1 MAMRI
6 RFALCLLLFSGGPAF
21 AQATDTALLIGGCQ
35 GCHGVTGQG
44 GHGIPSIKAT
54 HSRDEF
60 VALMRSFSAN
70 ERPGTIMGRIS
81 RGYTPEQ
88 IALLAAHY
96 ARPQ

>member
-1 MAMRI
+1 MKI
-6 RFALCLLLFSGGPAF
+6 RFALCLLLFSGGSAV
-21 AQATDTALLIGGCQ
+21 AQAPDTALLIGGCQ
-35 GCHGVTGQG
+35 GCHGVSGQG
-44 GHGIPSIKAT
+44 GNGIPSIKAN

-60 VALMRSFSAN
+60 VALMRAFSAN
-70 ERPGTIMGRIS
+70 ERPATIMGRIS

>member
-1 MAMRI
+1 MK
-6 RFALCLLLFSGGPAF
+6 FKTALCFLLLSAGPVS
-21 AQATDTALLIGGCQ
+21 AQATDTQLLIGGCQ
-35 GCHGVTGQG
+35 GCHGVSGQG
-44 GHGIPSIKAT
+44 VHGIPSIKAN

-60 VALMRSFSAN
+60 IALMRAFSAN
-70 ERPGTIMGRIS
+70 ERPATVMGRIS

>member
-1 MAMRI
+1 MRI
-6 RFALCLLLFSGGPAF
+6 GFALCLLLFSVGPAF

-35 GCHGVTGQG
+35 GCHGVNGQG
-44 GHGIPSIKAT
+44 ANGIPTIKGA

-60 VALMRSFSAN
+60 VALMRAFSAN
-70 ERPGTIMGRIS
+70 EKPATVMGRIS

-88 IALLAAHY
+88 IATLAAHY

>member
-1 MAMRI
+1 MKI
-6 RFALCLLLFSGGPAF
+6 RFALCLLLFSGGSAV

-35 GCHGVTGQG
+35 GCHGASGQG
-44 GHGIPSIKAT
+44 GNGIPS
-54 HSRDEF
+54 
-60 VALMRSFSAN
+60 MRAFSAN
-70 ERPGTIMGRIS
+70 ERPATIMDRIS